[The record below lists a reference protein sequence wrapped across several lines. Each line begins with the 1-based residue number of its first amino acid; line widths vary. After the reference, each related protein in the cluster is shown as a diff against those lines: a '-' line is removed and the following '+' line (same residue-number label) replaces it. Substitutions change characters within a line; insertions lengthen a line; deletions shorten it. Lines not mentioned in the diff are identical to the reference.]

1 MESSSFFL
9 IVLNCY
15 ITLYIYIYKKSCLNL
30 NFLLT
35 FNLNS
40 LIWCLELFTPYNTYN
55 VLDSPPKYNVLIRND
70 LSN

>member
-1 MESSSFFL
+1 MENFFL

-30 NFLLT
+30 SFLLT

-40 LIWCLELFTPYNTYN
+40 LIWCLELFMPYNTYN
-55 VLDSPPKYNVLIRND
+55 VYSTRFAAEIQCPNKK
-70 LSN
+70 